1 MFTKRFCLY
10 SNPPGEGSVRTYS
23 SSAAIHK
30 IGSYSASKQ
39 RFVTV
44 VSESGSLFDSKYFA
58 NSYEECDPSTSLAE
72 ARENQVVSLLDRLR
86 PPDSNDLSRKR
97 KINVNRRGKG
107 GNRRSV
113 SRNEKPNYAPQVSA
127 NKWLEEF
134 SKESWLAISF
144 SSVRLVKKK
153 S

>member
-58 NSYEECDPSTSLAE
+58 NSYEECEPSTSLAE
-72 ARENQVVSLLDRLR
+72 ARENQVVSLLA
-86 PPDSNDLSRKR
+86 
-97 KINVNRRGKG
+97 
-107 GNRRSV
+107 GN
-113 SRNEKPNYAPQVSA
+113 
-127 NKWLEEF
+127 
-134 SKESWLAISF
+134 
-144 SSVRLVKKK
+144 LVLTTGLKT
-153 S
+153 

>member
-1 MFTKRFCLY
+1 MLY

-23 SSAAIHK
+23 SSAAIHQ

-44 VSESGSLFDSKYFA
+44 VSESGSLFDSRYFA
-58 NSYEECDPSTSLAE
+58 NSYEECEPSTSLAE

-97 KINVNRRGKG
+97 KINVNRSGKG

-113 SRNEKPNYAPQVSA
+113 SRNEKPNYAPQVSP
-127 NKWLEEF
+127 NK
-134 SKESWLAISF
+134 
-144 SSVRLVKKK
+144 
-153 S
+153 